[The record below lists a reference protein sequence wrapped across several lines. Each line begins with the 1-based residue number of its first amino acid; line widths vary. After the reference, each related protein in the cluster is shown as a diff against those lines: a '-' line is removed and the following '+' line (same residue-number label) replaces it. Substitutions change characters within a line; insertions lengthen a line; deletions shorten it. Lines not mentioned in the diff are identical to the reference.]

1 MFDQNYLICLNAT
14 HETIMLD
21 FLNDIQ
27 AIIDVATERDEDYD
41 SFLNILANIIM
52 HHNENGEMA
61 YRDTIFRNNWL
72 YNLPSMVYWASIGY
86 ISGIRDKNEDL
97 PSVASKLAVR
107 LARVNDSIG
116 RMILYDSNFDND
128 DVILN

>member
-1 MFDQNYLICLNAT
+1 MI
-14 HETIMLD
+14 
-21 FLNDIQ
+21 
-27 AIIDVATERDEDYD
+27 
-41 SFLNILANIIM
+41 
-52 HHNENGEMA
+52 
-61 YRDTIFRNNWL
+61 
-72 YNLPSMVYWASIGY
+72 YWASIGY

-97 PSVASKLAVR
+97 PSVASKLAIR

>member
-1 MFDQNYLICLNAT
+1 MFNQDYIICINTA
-14 HETIMLD
+14 HESIMLE

-27 AIIDVATERDEDYD
+27 IIIDDATEKDEDYD

-52 HHNENGEMA
+52 NHNESGDMA

-86 ISGIRDKNEDL
+86 VSALSNKNVST
-97 PSVASKLAVR
+97 PMVASRLAVR
-107 LARVNDSIG
+107 LARVNDSIS
-116 RMILYDSNFDND
+116 RMILFDTNSD
-128 DVILN
+128 EEVILN